1 MGLTNKARRY
11 IEKNHKKQSAKQIA
25 GKLNLSAG
33 EVQQYIDTL
42 KEDSPAATGSID
54 SLSRSKKVGFTLIAL
69 LIPVLFFMILE
80 GGLRYVD
87 YKGDQSLFQEVE
99 MRGETYKMPNK
110 NFASRYFSYISTIPT
125 PSEDLFKAE
134 KPENGYRIFVL
145 GGSTT
150 AGYPYGF
157 NGMFSR
163 VVEDVLRDALPE
175 AEVEV
180 VNLGISAV
188 NSYTIYD
195 QMDEILAEDPDAILF
210 YGGHNEYYGAL
221 GVGSSENFG
230 EYPSFVRAILFLQ
243 RFKTFLWLRDAYAY
257 LASNVGEWLNSN
269 NQNQARP
276 STLMERMVGNRS
288 IPLHSQKYKAGLRQF
303 ESNLEKILNRF
314 SKAEVP
320 VLVGSLASNIKDQ
333 PPFISV
339 KTDTLPAARHIY
351 ERARDSLVSGNT
363 GSARDLFT
371 YAKDLDALRFRAP
384 SGINRIIET
393 HTGTGSNYFV
403 PVRKQLQDSSQ
414 AGIIGNEV
422 MLEHLHPNQAGYF
435 LIGKSFAR
443 GLLKRDIPGYR
454 GAQDTTQLS
463 SWRDYYHKMYLS
475 SFDQWIAY
483 HRIRTLKSGWP
494 YSEVRRK
501 EEYMRNY
508 EFKSKADSLAFRHV
522 HYNKNWIYCK
532 VELGQYYEKIGRL
545 DKSYLEF
552 MGLIRNNPGNVSAH
566 KSAAKVALKQNDRSK
581 ARPHLEKAYKLNKD
595 PFAAKMLG
603 AFEVQRGNLEEGIE
617 LLKAALAQK
626 PRDVQ
631 ALYNLSGA
639 YAQNGNLK
647 RAEETLDEALSIN
660 PDFPGLRQ
668 WQRQL
673 QRHRQ

>member
-1 MGLTNKARRY
+1 M
-11 IEKNHKKQSAKQIA
+11 
-25 GKLNLSAG
+25 
-33 EVQQYIDTL
+33 DTL
-42 KEDSPAATGSID
+42 KDESLASSGGLD
-54 SLSRSKKVGFTLIAL
+54 SLSRGKKAGFTLIAL
-69 LIPVLFFMILE
+69 LIPVLFFLALE
-80 GGLRYVD
+80 GALRYVD

-99 MRGETYKMPNK
+99 MRGEKYKMPNK

-163 VVEDVLRDALPE
+163 VVEDVLKDALPE
-175 AEVEV
+175 AQVEV

-195 QMDEILAEDPDAILF
+195 QVDEILAEDPDAILF

-230 EYPSFVRAILFLQ
+230 EYPSFVRTVLFLQ

-257 LASNVGEWLNSN
+257 LASNIGEWLSSH
-269 NQNQARP
+269 NQNEGQPA
-276 STLMERMVGNRS
+276 TLMERMVGNRS
-288 IPLHSQKYKAGLRQF
+288 IPLHSQKYSAGLRQF
-303 ESNLEKILNRF
+303 ESNLEKILDRF
-314 SKAEVP
+314 SRADVP

-339 KTDTLPAARHIY
+339 KKDTLPAARSIY
-351 ERARDSLVSGNT
+351 EQARDSLASGNT
-363 GSARDLFT
+363 DSARDLFT

-384 SGINRIIET
+384 SGINRIIRE
-393 HTGTGSNYFV
+393 HTGTDGNYFV
-403 PVRKQLQDSSQ
+403 PVRKQLQDSSK

-422 MLEHLHPNQAGYF
+422 MLEHLHPNQTGYF

-443 GLLKRDIPGYR
+443 GLMQRDFPGYR
-454 GAQDTTQLS
+454 GPQDSTQLT
-463 SWRDYYHKMYLS
+463 SWKEYYNNMYLS

-494 YSEVRRK
+494 YSKVRRK

-532 VELGQYYEKIGRL
+532 VELGQYYERTGRL

-552 MGLIRNNPGNVSAH
+552 MGLIRNNPNNVSAH
-566 KSAAKVALKQNDRSK
+566 KSAAKVALKQNDSRK
-581 ARPHLEKAYKLNKD
+581 ARPHLEKAYELNQD

-603 AFEVQRGNLEEGIE
+603 ALEVQQGNLKRGIE
-617 LLKAALAQK
+617 LLKAALDKK

-647 RAEETLDEALSIN
+647 QAEKTLDKALSIN

-668 WQRQL
+668 WKRQL
-673 QRHRQ
+673 EQYR